1 MERPGYDGWVTQNA
15 ADNPARRAVFDEL
28 ERAALDTYGEERTA
42 EAGLQMMLGR
52 AATAVWRISQESL
65 DLMGP
70 EPMPT
75 HG

>member
-1 MERPGYDGWVTQNA
+1 
-15 ADNPARRAVFDEL
+15 
-28 ERAALDTYGEERTA
+28 
-42 EAGLQMMLGR
+42 MMLGR

-70 EPMPT
+70 EPLPT